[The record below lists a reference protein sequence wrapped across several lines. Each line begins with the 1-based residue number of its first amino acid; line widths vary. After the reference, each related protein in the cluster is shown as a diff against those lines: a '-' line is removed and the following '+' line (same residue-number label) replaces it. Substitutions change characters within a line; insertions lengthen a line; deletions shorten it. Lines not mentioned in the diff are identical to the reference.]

1 MLLYWPDCPVYG
13 PIAFINFIVLK
24 SCFDISE
31 TIVFQSKTDDLDIIL
46 VEVKVITP
54 VRRGVRSD

>member
-13 PIAFINFIVLK
+13 PLAFINFIVLK

-31 TIVFQSKTDDLDIIL
+31 TIIFQSKTDDLDVIL

-54 VRRGVRSD
+54 V